1 MTSSLARI
9 TLALAVS
16 LALIGQQAV
25 AQEAADSGGVV
36 PLPPTTLPLKHAP
49 QPTTAAITPA
59 DLMTRLYIFSD
70 DSMQGR
76 EAGTEGNVKGTD
88 YIASEI
94 KRMGLKPAGD
104 NGTYFQT
111 IPLETRS
118 LDSSS
123 SITAGG
129 TKLVANTDFVLLSR
143 QPATASDVPV
153 VFGGDLSDSAHLG
166 DDAAKGKMV
175 VFTAQGGW
183 TRFLRSARRGMSMPG
198 ATAIVIAALDS
209 VPEQIRGFLTRP
221 QTFLND
227 NVQAPPAGPSVF
239 LVTEAAA
246 ARLLGADPKG
256 LTVGST
262 HGTASLDVRMSTK
275 PSAFPA
281 RNVVGIIE
289 GSDPRLRGEYVAI
302 GAHND
307 HIGMSRPVDHDS
319 IRIWNHVVRPEGAD
333 DGGKEATPAEQSEV
347 DQELAAYR
355 AAHPNTER
363 VDSIDNGADDD
374 GSGTVSALEMAQY
387 FSSMKTKPKRS
398 LLFVWHV
405 GEEKGLL
412 GSKYFT
418 DHPTVPRDSIDAQ
431 LNMDMVGRGDAY
443 DETGRT
449 KAGAP
454 IHGSNG
460 YLQLVGSR
468 RLSTELGDLI
478 EKVNKDDHHNITL
491 DYSIDADG
499 HPANIY
505 CRSDHYEYAR
515 YGIPITFFTTG
526 LHSDYH
532 QVTDEPEYIDY
543 DHMAKVDNLVADIAL
558 HVANLD
564 HRVVVDHPKPDPK
577 GACRQ

>member
-9 TLALAVS
+9 TLALAIP
-16 LALIGQQAV
+16 LALSAQAAA
-25 AQEAADSGGVV
+25 AQEAAGSGGVV

-49 QPTTAAITPA
+49 QPTTSAITAA

-111 IPLETRS
+111 IPLKTRS
-118 LDSSS
+118 VDESS

-129 TKLVANTDFVLLSR
+129 NTLVANTDFVVLSR
-143 QPATASDVPV
+143 QASSASNVPV
-153 VFGGDLSDSAHLG
+153 VYGGDLGDSSHISD
-166 DDAAKGKMV
+166 DDAKGKFV

-183 TRFLRSARRGMSMPG
+183 TRFLRAARRGMGMPG
-198 ATAIVIAALDS
+198 ATAIAVATLDS
-209 VPEQIRGFLTRP
+209 VPEAIRGFLTRP
-221 QTFLND
+221 QTFLD
-227 NVQAPPAGPSVF
+227 EGTQTQQPGPAVF
-239 LVTEAAA
+239 FVTEAAA
-246 ARLLGADPKG
+246 AKLLGAAPNG
-256 LTVGST
+256 LTVGSA
-262 HGTASLDVRMSTK
+262 HGTATLDVKLTTK

-281 RNVVGIIE
+281 RNVVGIVP
-289 GSDPRLRGEYVAI
+289 GSDAKLRGEYVAI

-307 HIGMSRPVDHDS
+307 HIGMTRPVDHDS
-319 IRIWNHVVRPEGAD
+319 IRIWNHTVRPEGAD
-333 DGGKEATPAEQSEV
+333 DGGKEATPAEQSVV

-355 AAHPNTER
+355 AAHPNSQR

-412 GSKYFT
+412 GSRYFT
-418 DHPTVPRDSIDAQ
+418 DNPTVPRDSVVTQ

-449 KAGAP
+449 KDGAS

-478 EKVNKDDHHNITL
+478 EKVNKDGHHDLTL

-543 DHMAKVDNLVADIAL
+543 DHMAKVVDFVADIAL

-564 HRVVVDHPKPDPK
+564 HRPVVDHPKPDPN
-577 GACRQ
+577 GTCRQ